1 MLKKFATFVIILV
14 SFAGLN
20 GQNPPTHDGIQQT
33 IDAFIEGLNNK
44 DTVLLKKITDP
55 NLGLLTVFH
64 DGRKNIVAAETME
77 MFINSLAKGKTYH
90 REQAGCTIE
99 TNNIIATAWCKY
111 VCHDGKKIS
120 YCGINAYQLY
130 RTNKGWKILQI
141 TNSRQSFKC
150 DPIVVNEQ
158 NSN

>member
-1 MLKKFATFVIILV
+1 MLKKITVFIIMFV
-14 SFAGLN
+14 SFVSLN
-20 GQNPPTHDGIQQT
+20 GQNLSTHDKIQQT
-33 IDAFIEGLNNK
+33 IDTFIEGLNTK
-44 DTVLLKKITDP
+44 DTVLLKKTVDP

-77 MFINSLAKGKTYH
+77 MFINSLTKKTYR
-90 REQAGCTIE
+90 REQAECTIE
-99 TNNIIATAWCKY
+99 TNDIIATAWCKY
-111 VCHDGKKIS
+111 VCYDDTKIS

-150 DPIVVNEQ
+150 DPITVSE
-158 NSN
+158 